1 MIKIVLVDDHR
12 LIAEGVKLM
21 LSDQEDME
29 ILGYASCSEE
39 LFALLEDVEANLVL
53 LDINMP
59 GEDGIKTAR
68 KLSRCYPEIGIIAL
82 SMHQELSLIR
92 AMVQAGARAYLF
104 KDSGK
109 EEVVRAIYSVMRGGS
124 WFPEG
129 VRQKLEEQENK
140 VKSHAK
146 LFPSLSRREKE
157 VLRLIVEEYTTG
169 EIAEK
174 LGISFN
180 TVESHRK
187 NMLIK
192 LGARNTAGLVRICLE
207 HELLGPLG

>member
-1 MIKIVLVDDHR
+1 MIKIVLADDHR
-12 LIAEGVKLM
+12 LIVEGITLM
-21 LSDQEDME
+21 LSDQKDMV
-29 ILGYASCSEE
+29 IVGYASRAED
-39 LFALLEDVEANLVL
+39 LFTLLETEEADLVL

-59 GEDGIKTAR
+59 GEDGIKVAR
-68 KLSRCYPEIGIIAL
+68 ELSKRYPELCLVGL
-82 SMHQELSLIR
+82 SMHRELSLIR

-104 KDSGK
+104 KDCSK
-109 EEVVRAIYSVMRGGS
+109 EEVVQAIRRVMQGGS

-129 VRQKLEEQENK
+129 VRERLEEWQNK
-140 VKSHAK
+140 ILSHQK

-157 VLRLIVEEYTTG
+157 VLRLIVEEYTTA

-187 NMLIK
+187 NMMIK
-192 LGARNTAGLVRICLE
+192 LGVRNTAGLVRICLE
-207 HELLGPLG
+207 HELLRPLE